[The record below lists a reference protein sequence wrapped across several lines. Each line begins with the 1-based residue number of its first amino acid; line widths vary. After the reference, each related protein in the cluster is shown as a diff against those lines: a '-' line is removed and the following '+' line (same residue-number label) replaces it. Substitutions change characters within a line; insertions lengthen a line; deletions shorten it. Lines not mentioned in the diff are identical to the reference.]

1 MPFQLGGL
9 SLVTFLTFI
18 FRTIGRIGWSK
29 PYPLRSPASLMPQG
43 TGTLTSDKGRVLGQ
57 FEVEGAQYIFVGN
70 LTSFGQSFSVPNAD
84 VTYDSADQLRKE
96 AEEFEEL
103 PIEKDQI
110 EIKLKNGVAITGGFD
125 MPFSDGEVKKGTIV
139 GGGGKW
145 LKL

>member
-1 MPFQLGGL
+1 MEVKHD
-9 SLVTFLTFI
+9 S
-18 FRTIGRIGWSK
+18 
-29 PYPLRSPASLMPQG
+29 PLDLHMPQG

-57 FEVEGAQYIFVGN
+57 FEVEGSQYIFVGN
-70 LTSFGQSFSVPNAD
+70 LTGFGQSFSIPNAD
-84 VTYDSADQLRKE
+84 VTYDSADQLHKE
-96 AEEFEEL
+96 SEEFEKL

-110 EIKLKNGVAITGGFD
+110 ELKLKNGVAITGGFD

>member
-1 MPFQLGGL
+1 
-9 SLVTFLTFI
+9 
-18 FRTIGRIGWSK
+18 
-29 PYPLRSPASLMPQG
+29 MPQG

-57 FEVEGAQYIFVGN
+57 FEVEGSQYIFVGN
-70 LTSFGQSFSVPNAD
+70 LVSFGQSFSIPNAD
-84 VTYDSADQLRKE
+84 VTYESAAQLLKDPQ
-96 AEEFEEL
+96 EFEEL

-110 EIKLKNGVAITGGFD
+110 QLRLKNGVTITGGFD